1 MGPEGPRGCFLP
13 YPFCNY
19 VKMMLF
25 LMAYYAN
32 FYSIIGKKNACDHCK
47 KKLKNGGKKK
57 EIILQMFQNCTCHEI
72 RKWYRINLCI

>member
-1 MGPEGPRGCFLP
+1 
-13 YPFCNY
+13 
-19 VKMMLF
+19 
-25 LMAYYAN
+25 MAYYAN